1 MNPQQRSERQRVLA
15 HAAAVA
21 SEAAEYA
28 AKLWRGV
35 EDSVISDGRWTGPEV
50 SIHAAPWCVL
60 LQTWMPNWGPADI
73 NNLRCVCTVL
83 HPKRMSEHMS
93 EVLTRYLPGAEHLRW
108 HLHSPERI
116 FELSCAV
123 HAELVYMHRL
133 RSLAAA
139 AGHASICIA
148 GSLAMHRRML
158 CQGLKPDFAPNDVD
172 IYISGARDGDGQ
184 SRDDAQLLNAV
195 VEAAVAYLQ
204 WLYPGEVVQKRE
216 EESQDGELRR
226 VYHSYFNDFP
236 PITAETV
243 ELIPKADAV
252 RQINQWRAVSAEELA
267 QGPEPDHPEAA
278 EFMLGRTADVE
289 RLGRVAAAL
298 HDLPSTHLGVPRAY
312 ELASVAVVSASSSE
326 KLTSQEFEDLR
337 NSGHFGV
344 TVDGDEMPDDIGF
357 RSAWPLKFASKK
369 IHHCFAYTMCTDIGH
384 SLAGW
389 TVPRSINIIEIQGE
403 EALHPLDVVAGF
415 DMLQCA
421 VAMRCDG
428 AFNYDFFLT
437 TETEEC
443 LSRREARFTQYA
455 VAPVPSLQNYD
466 GVGAEFDNRANLNVA
481 AGRVSVID
489 PDGALTR
496 MLDRVKKYE
505 ARGFHLAT
513 GNSS

>member
-1 MNPQQRSERQRVLA
+1 M
-15 HAAAVA
+15 
-21 SEAAEYA
+21 
-28 AKLWRGV
+28 
-35 EDSVISDGRWTGPEV
+35 
-50 SIHAAPWCVL
+50 
-60 LQTWMPNWGPADI
+60 
-73 NNLRCVCTVL
+73 
-83 HPKRMSEHMS
+83 
-93 EVLTRYLPGAEHLRW
+93 
-108 HLHSPERI
+108 
-116 FELSCAV
+116 
-123 HAELVYMHRL
+123 
-133 RSLAAA
+133 
-139 AGHASICIA
+139 
-148 GSLAMHRRML
+148 
-158 CQGLKPDFAPNDVD
+158 
-172 IYISGARDGDGQ
+172 
-184 SRDDAQLLNAV
+184 
-195 VEAAVAYLQ
+195 
-204 WLYPGEVVQKRE
+204 
-216 EESQDGELRR
+216 
-226 VYHSYFNDFP
+226 YHSYFDDFP

-252 RQINQWRAVSAEELA
+252 RQINQWRADSAEELA
-267 QGPEPDHPEAA
+267 QDPETGASG
-278 EFMLGRTADVE
+278 LQADVE

-298 HDLPSTHLGVPRAY
+298 DDLPGTHLGVPRAY

-326 KLTSQEFEDLR
+326 KLTSQEFEDIR
-337 NSGHFGV
+337 RSGNFGM
-344 TVDGDEMPDDIGF
+344 TVDGDARMPDDIGF
-357 RSAWPLKFASKK
+357 RSAWPLKLASKQ
-369 IHHCFAYTMCTDIGH
+369 IHHSYTWTMCTDVGH

-421 VAMRCDG
+421 VAMQCDG

-513 GNSS
+513 ENSS

>member
-1 MNPQQRSERQRVLA
+1 
-15 HAAAVA
+15 
-21 SEAAEYA
+21 
-28 AKLWRGV
+28 
-35 EDSVISDGRWTGPEV
+35 
-50 SIHAAPWCVL
+50 
-60 LQTWMPNWGPADI
+60 
-73 NNLRCVCTVL
+73 
-83 HPKRMSEHMS
+83 
-93 EVLTRYLPGAEHLRW
+93 
-108 HLHSPERI
+108 
-116 FELSCAV
+116 
-123 HAELVYMHRL
+123 
-133 RSLAAA
+133 
-139 AGHASICIA
+139 
-148 GSLAMHRRML
+148 ML

-172 IYISGARDGDGQ
+172 VYISGARDGDGQ
-184 SRDDAQLLNAV
+184 SRDDGQFLNAV

-204 WLYPGEVVQKRE
+204 WLYPEEVVGLKEE

-298 HDLPSTHLGVPRAY
+298 DDLPGTHLGVPRAY
-312 ELASVAVVSASSSE
+312 ELASVAVVSATSSE
-326 KLTSQEFEDLR
+326 KLTRTSQEIEDLR
-337 NSGHFGV
+337 KSGLFGL
-344 TVDGDEMPDDIGF
+344 TVDGDARMPDDIGF
-357 RSAWPLKFASKK
+357 RSAWPLNFASKR
-369 IHHCFAYTMCTDIGH
+369 IDHRYTWTMCTDVGH

>member
-1 MNPQQRSERQRVLA
+1 M
-15 HAAAVA
+15 
-21 SEAAEYA
+21 
-28 AKLWRGV
+28 
-35 EDSVISDGRWTGPEV
+35 
-50 SIHAAPWCVL
+50 
-60 LQTWMPNWGPADI
+60 
-73 NNLRCVCTVL
+73 
-83 HPKRMSEHMS
+83 
-93 EVLTRYLPGAEHLRW
+93 RW

-123 HAELVYMHRL
+123 HAELVFMHRL
-133 RSLAAA
+133 RSLATA
-139 AGHASICIA
+139 AGASICIA

-184 SRDDAQLLNAV
+184 SRDDGQFLNAV

-204 WLYPGEVVQKRE
+204 WLYPGEVVGLKE

-252 RQINQWRAVSAEELA
+252 RQINQWRAISAEKLA
-267 QGPEPDHPEAA
+267 QDPEPDHPEAA

-298 HDLPSTHLGVPRAY
+298 DDLPGTHLGVPRAY

-337 NSGHFGV
+337 TSRHFGL

-357 RSAWPLKFASKK
+357 RSAWPLNFALKK
-369 IHHCFAYTMCTDIGH
+369 IYHCFTYTTCTDIGH

-403 EALHPLDVVAGF
+403 KALPPLDVVAGF

-455 VAPVPSLQNYD
+455 VAPVPSLENYD
-466 GVGAEFDNRANLNVA
+466 GAGAEDDNNRVNLNVA

>member
-35 EDSVISDGRWTGPEV
+35 EDSVISEGPWTGPEV

-73 NNLRCVCTVL
+73 NNLRCVCAVL
-83 HPKRMSEHMS
+83 HPKRTSEHMS

-123 HAELVYMHRL
+123 HAELAFMHRL

-139 AGHASICIA
+139 AGASICIA

-184 SRDDAQLLNAV
+184 SRDDARLLNAV

-204 WLYPGEVVQKRE
+204 WLYPGEVVKQKE
-216 EESQDGELRR
+216 EESQDGLRR
-226 VYHSYFNDFP
+226 VLHSYLDDFP

-252 RQINQWRAVSAEELA
+252 RQINEWRADSAEELA
-267 QGPEPDHPEAA
+267 QDPETGASG
-278 EFMLGRTADVE
+278 LQADVE

-298 HDLPSTHLGVPRAY
+298 DDLPGTHLGVPRAY
-312 ELASVAVVSASSSE
+312 ELASVAVVSALSSE

-337 NSGHFGV
+337 TSRHFGL
-344 TVDGDEMPDDIGF
+344 TVDGHARMPDDIGF

-369 IHHCFAYTMCTDIGH
+369 IHHHYTYKMCTDVGH

-403 EALHPLDVVAGF
+403 RALPPLDVVAGF

-421 VAMRCDG
+421 VAMQCDG